1 MKIYD
6 NGVFL
11 LHIATSFEKIAEY
24 LRGMDYEAFSKSPL
38 VQDAVIRNY
47 EIIGE
52 AAKNITEDFR
62 ARHPEID
69 WRGMAGL
76 RNILIHQYFGID
88 LLNVWN
94 ISQTSAAD
102 TLLKIKNLS
111 EYQTAQKR
119 MKKELN

>member
-11 LHIATSFEKIAEY
+11 LHIATSFEKITEY

-94 ISQTSAAD
+94 ISQAGAAD

>member
-1 MKIYD
+1 MTVRD

-11 LHIATSFEKIAEY
+11 LHIATSLEKIVQY
-24 LRGMDYEAFSKSPL
+24 LHNMDQESFSQNSL
-38 VQDAVIRNY
+38 VQDAVVRNY

-52 AAKNITEDFR
+52 AAKNITDDFR
-62 ARHPEID
+62 VMHPEID

-94 ISQTSAAD
+94 ISQTQANQCRNID
-102 TLLKIKNLS
+102 
-111 EYQTAQKR
+111 E
-119 MKKELN
+119 